1 MTETTRFEIA
11 KLELRE
17 GDRLVVKCDQVLSR
31 EQARWIEDHFRKLIP
46 ESVGLIVLGAG
57 MTLDVLRRE

>member
-11 KLELRE
+11 KLELRQ

-31 EQARWIEDHFRKLIP
+31 DQVKHIEDLFRELIP
-46 ESVGLIVLGAG
+46 EGTKIIVLGAG
-57 MTLDVLRRE
+57 MTLAVLQAQ